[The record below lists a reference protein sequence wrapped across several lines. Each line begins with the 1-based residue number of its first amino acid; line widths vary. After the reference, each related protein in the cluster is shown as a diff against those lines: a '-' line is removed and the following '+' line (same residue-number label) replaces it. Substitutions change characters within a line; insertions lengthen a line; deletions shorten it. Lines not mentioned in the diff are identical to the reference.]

1 MLGRLSEHLFLCL
14 FHVALLLLCL
24 HRVHYALDLWLDLS
38 NPLVCL
44 FEFLLLHH
52 LTPLVP
58 LQVLQC
64 LIQRHHRLL
73 FFREHLRTSEGFD
86 LTQ

>member
-1 MLGRLSEHLFLCL
+1 MLGRLCEHLFLCL
-14 FHVALLLLCL
+14 FHVSLLLLCF
-24 HRVHYALDLWLDLS
+24 HRVHNALDLWLDFGY
-38 NPLVCL
+38 PFVCL